1 MNRRVAA
8 EALGTALL
16 VYVIVG
22 SGIVAQSLSDDARP
36 SFVRP
41 RDRRGTRSGGADRDA
56 ADSLRLPFQPFG
68 GTRLWRI
75 RAIEGT
81 EAARYMAA
89 QIIGGFAGVVA
100 AHMSFEK
107 ALASVSTTTRGGLG
121 IVLSEA
127 VATFVLV
134 LVILA
139 LVRTGRTAA
148 IPIAVGAWV
157 ASAVYATSSTGF
169 ANPAVTI
176 ARIFTDTYT
185 GIAPT
190 WVPGFL
196 IAQVVAGFAAAG
208 AAIHFYPEAT

>member
-1 MNRRVAA
+1 MPR
-8 EALGTALL
+8 
-16 VYVIVG
+16 
-22 SGIVAQSLSDDARP
+22 
-36 SFVRP
+36 RP
-41 RDRRGTRSGGADRDA
+41 RRA
-56 ADSLRLPFQPFG
+56 ASPSIPP
-68 GTRLWRI
+68 T
-75 RAIEGT
+75 
-81 EAARYMAA
+81 
-89 QIIGGFAGVVA
+89 
-100 AHMSFEK
+100 
-107 ALASVSTTTRGGLG
+107 TTTRGGLG
-121 IVLSEA
+121 IVLTEA

-190 WVPGFL
+190 WVPGFV
-196 IAQVVAGFAAAG
+196 IAQVVAGIAAAA
-208 AAIHFYPEAT
+208 AAIHFYPETT